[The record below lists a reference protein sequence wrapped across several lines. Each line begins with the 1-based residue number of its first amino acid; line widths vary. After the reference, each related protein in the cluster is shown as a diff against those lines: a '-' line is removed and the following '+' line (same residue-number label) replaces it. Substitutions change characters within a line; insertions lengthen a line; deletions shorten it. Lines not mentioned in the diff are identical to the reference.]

1 MSAEDD
7 LVKRLGE
14 LARAREADARTHAPS
29 AVSPEFLAAAIVAQQ
44 QTERHAA
51 TVASPR
57 RKAPWV
63 ALVLPV
69 AAALA
74 LAVGRPWQ
82 APLEA
87 EFGPFVA
94 SVSGHVE
101 HERGAAR
108 TDSVTLEGVSGAR
121 QEVVVRP
128 VSAIRAPMSAA
139 VLVARGSTLERT
151 EVGLEVSEAGVV
163 RFEIDGERLQ
173 GASEV
178 RVVLARTEN
187 LARAVERAL
196 AALPVSRADGL
207 VVILPVTGRR

>member
-7 LVKRLGE
+7 LMKRLGE

-44 QTERHAA
+44 QSERHAKTIA
-51 TVASPR
+51 PPR
-57 RKAPWV
+57 RKAAWV

-74 LAVGRPWQ
+74 LAIGRPWQ

-94 SVSGHVE
+94 SVSGHAE
-101 HERGAAR
+101 HERGAR
-108 TDSVTLEGVSGAR
+108 PSGEPILEALSGAR

-128 VSAIRAPMSAA
+128 VSAVRVPMSAA
-139 VLVARGSTLERT
+139 VLVARGATLERA
-151 EVGLEVSEAGVV
+151 EVEVEVSEAGVV

-196 AALPVSRADGL
+196 AALPVSRADAL